1 MKKILTIIVLSLCF
15 IFPLKADN
23 IREFQI
29 EGMSVGDSLVSFYT
43 LSDIGNNI
51 KDTSFKKK
59 DYIKVNMRKKDNEN
73 INIYDLLQIYIKK
86 KDINF
91 TIASINGNKFTNK

>member
-1 MKKILTIIVLSLCF
+1 
-15 IFPLKADN
+15 
-23 IREFQI
+23 
-29 EGMSVGDSLVSFYT
+29 MSVGDSLVSFYT

-59 DYIKVNMRKKDNEN
+59 DYIKISMRKKDNEN

-86 KDINF
+86 KI
-91 TIASINGNKFTNK
+91 